1 MNYFLVVDGSNMVL
15 VELEDGSKYLSPSK
29 YLRTSEDGSMYLTL
43 PTPGHDDEFLDEY
56 YDEEEDDEDANGDLE
71 SDEMYWYY
79 PGTHVGSYE
88 LEELGQLSQPPVA
101 PRRGGGGNK
110 SLKKRQAWVYILF
123 KYLNLY

>member
-1 MNYFLVVDGSNMVL
+1 MVV

-43 PTPGHDDEFLDEY
+43 PTPGHEDEFLDEY
-56 YDEEEDDEDANGDLE
+56 YDEGEDEENVEDE

-79 PGTHVGSYE
+79 PGKHGGHGSYQ
-88 LEELGQLSQPPVA
+88 LEELGQLSQAPVA
-101 PRRGGGGNK
+101 PRRGGNK

-123 KYLNLY
+123 KYLNIY

>member
-1 MNYFLVVDGSNMVL
+1 
-15 VELEDGSKYLSPSK
+15 
-29 YLRTSEDGSMYLTL
+29 MYLTL
-43 PTPGHDDEFLDEY
+43 PTPGHEDEFLDEY
-56 YDEEEDDEDANGDLE
+56 YDEDANDGLE

-79 PGTHVGSYE
+79 PDAHGDIGSYE

-110 SLKKRQAWVYILF
+110 SLKKRQALVYILF